1 MTVKVSNPSGLKL
14 LEIFFSYNFKIS
26 APQCPTHNTDDGR
39 GCVRDIVV
47 HQNFQLLEATVTDIL
62 DWDHLSIV
70 FSILGS
76 VGAGEALDPVEIL
89 TDWELFQSLASLP
102 ISPNIQ
108 IHFFNEVDK
117 GARDFEATTASAYR
131 LSTRKTTI
139 LDRKYT
145 IPALDRLLKRKYKEI

>member
-1 MTVKVSNPSGLKL
+1 MTVKVSNQSGLKV
-14 LEIFFSYNFKIS
+14 FSYFKIS

-39 GCVRDIVV
+39 GCARDTAV
-47 HQNFQLLEATVTDIL
+47 HQNVRLLETTVTDIL
-62 DWDHLSIV
+62 DWGHLPTV

-76 VGAGEALDPVEIL
+76 AEAGEALDPVEIL
-89 TDWELFQSLASLP
+89 TDWELFQSLASLL

-108 IHFFNEVDK
+108 IHVSNEVDK
-117 GARDFEATTASAYR
+117 ATRDSEASIASAYR

-145 IPALDRLLKRKYKEI
+145 IPALDRSLKRKRNVRKFW